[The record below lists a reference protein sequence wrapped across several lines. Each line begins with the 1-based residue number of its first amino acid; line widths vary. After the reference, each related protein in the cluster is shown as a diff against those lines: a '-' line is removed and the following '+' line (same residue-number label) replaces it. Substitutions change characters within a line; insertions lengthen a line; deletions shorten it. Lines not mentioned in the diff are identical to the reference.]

1 MKIDKIEQ
9 QNFKKAVRIT
19 TANKHQACKS
29 LLVNKSQY
37 FEDPRS
43 TWTYSFI
50 SELREF
56 CDDFIEFCDDFII
69 AIKECL
75 DRQNRI

>member
-29 LLVNKSQY
+29 LLVNKSKY
-37 FEDPRS
+37 FENPRC

-50 SELREF
+50 YKLREF
-56 CDDFIEFCDDFII
+56 CDNFII
-69 AIKECL
+69 AIKEWQ